1 MPISIKAVT
10 DEEFVAWLEEAKE
23 EFASTKDEQIV
34 LK

>member
-10 DEEFVAWLEEAKE
+10 DEEFVAWLEAKE